1 MSAAV
6 VVEGFDVPDDSH
18 AGVFLGYGSFAAE
31 GFFLEAGA
39 KRFGHG
45 VVPGVTDRGHA
56 ERDVGVL
63 GVGAVA
69 QAGVLAAVV
78 GVGDHAGGFG
88 TTRGAGH
95 AQRVQQW
102 TTTRNTLAH

>member
-45 VVPGVTDRGHA
+45 VVPGQRQVDEHHLEEDTEGRHRRCGDEEAKHA
-56 ERDVGVL
+56 PSH
-63 GVGAVA
+63 AVRRA
-69 QAGVLAAVV
+69 RWLRRLMTPAGCR
-78 GVGDHAGGFG
+78 FM
-88 TTRGAGH
+88 
-95 AQRVQQW
+95 
-102 TTTRNTLAH
+102 